1 MQKITLYIDI
11 TQFEETRA
19 NTGIQR
25 TLKEF
30 LKGAL
35 EQNEIKIKIL
45 LWKNSKQN
53 AMLLDN
59 DEVKLFL
66 ANTKNYIFQKLKPYD
81 IFDCNPHN
89 KNIFFD
95 IDSAWNMP
103 VKREKLYQKLK
114 EKNFLI
120 FNFIYDITPIL
131 FPQYAYEE
139 TKKNFFPYLL
149 AVFRYSD
156 YVFCDSTSAKEDFLQ
171 LKQKEGFQ
179 RAIPVQVV
187 ALGSDFCKE
196 ALCSTPKKYQ
206 TLLQSKY
213 ILFVGTIEPRKNHE
227 DLLDVFTSLAQTY
240 KDLFLVFIGK
250 KGWKVDDLVK
260 KIKQHPLKDKR
271 LFWLQNIDDATL
283 EDFYRHA
290 FLVTYLSKYEGYG
303 LPIVESLHYGN
314 ITIVSKNSSMYEVG
328 CEFAD
333 YILHESKEELYS
345 VLSHYYE
352 NSREYIK
359 RKNYIQQNFK
369 QKTWKSFFNA
379 LYKTFLAYH

>member
-1 MQKITLYIDI
+1 MQTLTLYIDI
-11 TQFEETRA
+11 TQFEQTRA

-30 LKGAL
+30 LKCTL
-35 EQNEIKIKIL
+35 EQGDIETKIL
-45 LWKNSKQN
+45 LWKNSEQN

-66 ANTKNYIFQKLKPYD
+66 EDTKHYIFQRVVPYD
-81 IFDCNPHN
+81 IFDSNLNN

-114 EKNFLI
+114 EKGFLI
-120 FNFIYDITPIL
+120 FNFIYDLTPIL

-139 TKKNFFPYLL
+139 TKKNFFPYLS

-156 YVFCDSTSAKEDFLQ
+156 YVLCDSTSAKEDFLQ
-171 LKQKEGFQ
+171 LKQEEGFH
-179 RAIPVQVV
+179 RNILVQVV

-196 ALCSTPKKYQ
+196 TLCNIPRKYQ

-227 DLLDVFTSLAQTY
+227 EVLDVYTSLSKSY

-250 KGWKVDDLVK
+250 RGWKVDDFVK
-260 KIKQHPLKDKR
+260 KIEQHPLKEKR
-271 LFWLQNIDDATL
+271 FFWLQNIDDATL
-283 EDFYRHA
+283 RHFYRHA

-314 ITIVSKNSSMYEVG
+314 ITIVSKNSSMVEVG
-328 CEFAD
+328 EEFAD
-333 YILHESKEELYS
+333 YILHAGKEELRS

-352 NSREYIK
+352 NTRDYRK
-359 RKNYIQQNFK
+359 RKKYIEHNFK
-369 QKTWKSFFNA
+369 QKTWKSFCNT
-379 LYKTFLAYH
+379 LYKTFLAYK